1 MADQDPIRIEADA
14 LRGFVADIFVA
25 KAMSATDANIVADV
39 LVWADLRGAE
49 SHGIGR
55 IPGYLGNID
64 RGGLDVRAVPE
75 ITRSMPA
82 TFVMAAHKSAGS
94 VAMLRAM
101 EHAISRA
108 PESGVAMGVVG
119 ETTHTGPIGYY
130 ALKAAEAG
138 LIGMVFGS
146 GPPNMAYFG
155 ARIPSLHT
163 APVAIAIPA
172 YEGRPLLLDMASA
185 LASRGKVRHALD
197 TGRSIP
203 EGWALT
209 KDGRPTTDPAEAAVQ
224 LPLGGPKG
232 SGLSLMLE
240 CLTGMLAGVP
250 ILTAMLPP
258 EGKPHHVQNGLVM
271 AIDIEAFMDR
281 DGYVRE
287 VDRLVQ
293 TLKALPRADGVDEI
307 LMPGERGARMAED
320 RARGGIPVIAKTWDR
335 VTKLAKELGIAPP
348 APQP

>member
-1 MADQDPIRIEADA
+1 MADGDAIRIGADA
-14 LRGFVADIFVA
+14 LRTFVAGIFVA
-25 KAMSATDANIVADV
+25 KAMSPADAGIVADV

-55 IPGYLGNID
+55 IPGYLGIID
-64 RGGLDVRAVPE
+64 RGGLDVAAVPE

-82 TFVMAAHKSAGS
+82 TFAMAAHRAAGP

-101 EHAISRA
+101 EHAVSRA
-108 PESGVAMGVVG
+108 PDSGMTMGVVG
-119 ETTHTGPIGYY
+119 QTTHTGAIGYY

-138 LIGMVFGS
+138 LIGIVFGS

-155 ARIPSLHT
+155 ARVPSLHT
-163 APVAIAIPA
+163 APIAIAIPA
-172 YEGRPLLLDMASA
+172 HGGRHLLLDMASA
-185 LASRGKVRHALD
+185 VVSRGKVRHALD
-197 TGRSIP
+197 TGQSIP

-209 KDGRPTTDPAEAAVQ
+209 EAGRPTTDPAEAAIQ

-258 EGKPHHVQNGLVM
+258 EGTRAHVQNGMVM

-281 DGYVRE
+281 DDYGRE

-293 TLKALPRADGVDEI
+293 TLKALPRADGVGEI
-307 LMPGERGARMAED
+307 LMPGERGARMAEVRRRD
-320 RARGGIPVIAKTWDR
+320 GIPVIAKTWDR
-335 VTKLAKELGIAPP
+335 VTKLAQELGAAPP
-348 APQP
+348 VL

>member
-1 MADQDPIRIEADA
+1 MADQDLIHIEAGT
-14 LRGFVADIFVA
+14 LKTFVSDIFVA
-25 KAMSATDANIVADV
+25 KAMLPADAAIVADV
-39 LVWADLRGAE
+39 LVWADSRGTE

-55 IPGYLGNID
+55 IPGYLANID
-64 RGGLDVRAVPE
+64 RGGLDVAAVPE

-82 TFVMAAHKSAGS
+82 TFVMAAHKAAGP

-101 EHAISRA
+101 EHAVSRA

-119 ETTHTGPIGYY
+119 QTTHTGPIGYY
-130 ALKAAEAG
+130 ALRAAEAG
-138 LIGMVFGS
+138 LIGIVFGS

-163 APVAIAIPA
+163 GPVAIAIPA
-172 YEGRPLLLDMASA
+172 HEGRPLLLDMASA
-185 LASRGKVRHALD
+185 VASRGKVRHALD

-209 KDGRPTTDPAEAAVQ
+209 ADGRPTTDPAEAAIQ

-258 EGKPHHVQNGLVM
+258 EGKRYHVQNGMVM
-271 AIDIEAFMDR
+271 AIDIEAFMDGDAYR
-281 DGYVRE
+281 RE

-293 TLKALPRADGVDEI
+293 TLKALPRADGTEEI
-307 LMPGERGARMAED
+307 LMTGERGARMAEQRLRD
-320 RARGGIPVIAKTWDR
+320 GIPVIAKTWDR
-335 VTKLAKELGIAPP
+335 VTKLASELGVATP
-348 APQP
+348 AL

>member
-1 MADQDPIRIEADA
+1 MADSDLILIDA
-14 LRGFVADIFVA
+14 GTLKAFVSDIFVA
-25 KAMSATDANIVADV
+25 KAMLPADAAIVADV

-55 IPGYLGNID
+55 IPGYLGTID
-64 RGGLDVRAVPE
+64 RGVLDVRAVPE
-75 ITRSMPA
+75 ITRERPA
-82 TFVMAAHKSAGS
+82 TFVMAAHQAAGS

-108 PESGVAMGVVG
+108 PQSGVTMGVVG
-119 ETTHTGPIGYY
+119 GTTHTGPIGYY

-138 LIGMVFGS
+138 HIGMVFGS
-146 GPPNMAYFG
+146 GPPNMAYYG
-155 ARIPSLHT
+155 ARVPSLHT
-163 APVAIAIPA
+163 GPVAIAIPA
-172 YEGRPLLLDMASA
+172 YDARPLLLDMASA
-185 LASRGKVRHALD
+185 VASRGKVRHALD

-209 KDGRPTTDPAEAAVQ
+209 EDGRPTTDPATAAIQ

-258 EGKPHHVQNGLVM
+258 EGNRRHVQNGLVM
-271 AIDIEAFMDR
+271 AIDIEAFMDGDTYR
-281 DGYVRE
+281 RE
-287 VDRLVQ
+287 VDRLAQ
-293 TLKALPRADGVDEI
+293 TLKALPKADGVDDI
-307 LMPGERGARMAED
+307 LMPGERGGRMAED
-320 RARGGIPVIAKTWDR
+320 RLRDGIPVLAKTWDR
-335 VTKLAKELGIAPP
+335 VTKLANDLGVAPP
-348 APQP
+348 AL